1 MENILEI
8 MRGRTM
14 KLVELLS
21 MTLSNHFALRVVGEA
36 NEKRYK
42 RIDYRGHEYD
52 DYEVLNISCTC
63 EVEQPSPIT
72 HSVSVTPIL
81 LITIRR

>member
-1 MENILEI
+1 
-8 MRGRTM
+8 M

-21 MTLSNHFALRVVGEA
+21 MTLSNHFALRVVGTLS
-36 NEKRYK
+36 EKRYE
-42 RIDYRGHEYD
+42 RVDYHGHEYD
-52 DYEVLNISCTC
+52 DYEVLNIDCTC

-72 HSVSVTPIL
+72 HSVSVRPIL

>member
-1 MENILEI
+1 
-8 MRGRTM
+8 M

-21 MTLSNHFALRVVGEA
+21 MTLSNHFALRVVGEI

-42 RIDYRGHEYD
+42 IIDYRGHEYD
-52 DYEVLNISCTC
+52 NYEVLNIDCTT

-72 HSVSVTPIL
+72 HSVNVRPIL